1 MGELIEMA
9 RIRSVHPGLATDAR
23 FVVLSDAAQIFFVL
37 LLTVADDAGVF
48 RWQPLELQMQVRPAS
63 PVSVEPLLDELVA
76 GNFLCRFEAGGNAY
90 GAIRNF
96 CRFQSPKSP
105 TRRHPLPEN
114 LFAYVGAEPD
124 SAPVS
129 EAAMTPAER
138 ARRYRARHGTVTETV
153 TNGRDGVTQRF
164 VTPPVTASRNAKCKD
179 MQNQLDT
186 TQFPNLFRTPS
197 EDIPQSYPLERDKE
211 RERDKEME
219 RESLVERTSLL
230 PREAEPHPQTRPS
243 PKILKKVKESEA
255 EPRPTP
261 SEIPEG
267 WLAEAEAAR
276 DEAGL
281 EPVNL
286 TLEWLKFAMR
296 ADGEIEL
303 RRWLEWSLRAWVSR
317 EPKAKAGGAPSPVAV
332 AETPWAARMRHWRDE
347 GFWLPM
353 FGPKPGQPGCFVP
366 PEFLAEAAE

>member
-1 MGELIEMA
+1 MA

-23 FVVLSDAAQIFFVL
+23 FVVLSDAAQIFFVI

-48 RWQPLELQMQVRPAS
+48 RWEPLELQMQVRPAS
-63 PVSVEPLLDELVA
+63 PLSVEPLLDELVA
-76 GNFLCRFEAGGNAY
+76 GNFLCRFEADGNAY

-105 TRRHPLPEN
+105 TRRYPLPQTI
-114 LFAYVGAEPD
+114 FPYVGLKSTLEVVPRKKKNKQKQSD
-124 SAPVS
+124 ESQLPKLS
-129 EAAMTPAER
+129 
-138 ARRYRARHGTVTETV
+138 GTVTEGVPNTFPS
-153 TNGRDGVTQRF
+153 TSEALLPGRERGRDYREGEW
-164 VTPPVTASRNAKCKD
+164 D
-179 MQNQLDT
+179 GEL
-186 TQFPNLFRTPS
+186 
-197 EDIPQSYPLERDKE
+197 EWERDKE
-211 RERDKEME
+211 KE

-243 PKILKKVKESEA
+243 PKILKKVKGSEA
-255 EPRPTP
+255 EPRPAP

-276 DEAGL
+276 EEAEL

-286 TLEWLKFAMR
+286 LLEWGKFAAR
-296 ADGEIEL
+296 AEGAVEQ
-303 RRWLEWSLRAWVSR
+303 RRWIEWALRAWVSR
-317 EPKAKAGGAPSPVAV
+317 EVKAKASGAPSPEAV
-332 AETPWAARMRHWRDE
+332 AETPWATRMRNWRDD